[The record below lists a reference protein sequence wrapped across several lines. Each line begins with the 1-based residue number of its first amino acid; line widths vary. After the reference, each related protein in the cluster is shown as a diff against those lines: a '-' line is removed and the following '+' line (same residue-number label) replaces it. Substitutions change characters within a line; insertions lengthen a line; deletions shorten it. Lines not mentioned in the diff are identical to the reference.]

1 MAIIH
6 QYIKNRKGQLIG
18 CVAAVD
24 SDKVGYSLCNTKAG
38 DKFNKAKAFEIA
50 VGRAIVNPVR
60 DLYAVPRSAQSIV
73 EFFLN
78 DRAVRYFKNE
88 YTATQ
93 SEIKEYKFKV

>member
-60 DLYAVPRSAQSIV
+60 DLYAVPRSARSIV

-88 YTATQ
+88 HNP
-93 SEIKEYKFKV
+93 EVKNIFKV